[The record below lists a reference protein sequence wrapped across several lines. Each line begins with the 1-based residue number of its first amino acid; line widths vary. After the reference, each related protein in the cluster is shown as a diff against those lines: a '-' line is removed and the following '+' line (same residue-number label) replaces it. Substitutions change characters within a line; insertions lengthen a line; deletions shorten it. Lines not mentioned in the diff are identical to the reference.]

1 MARNPALSNAPS
13 LALAYPQITTANL
26 ASPARTHSMNR
37 ILAIVSVL
45 GQDQK
50 GVVARIS
57 TYLAEQDINIEDIE
71 QRVLRGQFLMDMLVD
86 ITDAT
91 TSLDELITGLLS
103 IGSEIGMDIRVTLHG
118 ERERRKVAILVSKE
132 AHCLE
137 QLITDHRAGLLHGE
151 LAIVAGNHESLAPIA
166 AAAGIPFAWHPSD
179 DKSAH
184 EAFVLQHLERAGA
197 DVVVLA
203 RYMQI
208 LTPAIVN
215 PYAGRIINIH
225 PSLLPYFPGA
235 NPYRRAWED
244 GVRVTG
250 CTAHFVTE
258 ELDAGPIILQD
269 VFHIDVGVDAVDDV
283 RRKGRALEGVVL
295 SKALQLYLNNEV
307 VVINGKVVFKPG
319 MRTLLRDF
327 GGSQQ

>member
-1 MARNPALSNAPS
+1 
-13 LALAYPQITTANL
+13 
-26 ASPARTHSMNR
+26 MNR
-37 ILAIVSVL
+37 ILAIISVL
-45 GQDQK
+45 GRDQK

-71 QRVLRGQFLMDMLVD
+71 QRVVRGQFLMDMLVD
-86 ITDAT
+86 ITDASV
-91 TSLDELITGLLS
+91 SLDELITGLLA
-103 IGSEIGMDIRVTLHG
+103 IGNEIGMEIRVTLHS
-118 ERERRKVAILVSKE
+118 ERERRRVAVLVSKE
-132 AHCLE
+132 PHCLE
-137 QLITDHRAGLLHGE
+137 QLIADSRAGLLHGE
-151 LAIVAGNHESLAPIA
+151 LAVVVGNHETLRGIA
-166 AAAGIPFAWHPSD
+166 EAAGIPFAWHPAD
-179 DKSAH
+179 DKAAH
-184 EAFVLQHLERAGA
+184 EAFVLQQLERANA

-208 LTPAIVN
+208 LTPAVVS

-269 VFHIDVGVDAVDDV
+269 VFHIDVGVDSVDDV

-327 GGSQQ
+327 GGAE

>member
-1 MARNPALSNAPS
+1 
-13 LALAYPQITTANL
+13 
-26 ASPARTHSMNR
+26 MNR
-37 ILAIVSVL
+37 VLAIVSVL
-45 GQDQK
+45 GRDQK

-57 TYLAEQDINIEDIE
+57 TYLADQDINIEDIE
-71 QRVLRGQFLMDMLVD
+71 QRVVRGQFLMDMLVD
-86 ITDAT
+86 ITGAT
-91 TSLDELITGLLS
+91 VSLDELVVGLLA
-103 IGSEIGMDIRVTLHG
+103 IGREIDMEIRVTLHNK
-118 ERERRKVAILVSKE
+118 RERPKVGVLVSKE
-132 AHCLE
+132 SHCLE
-137 QLITDHRAGLLHGE
+137 QLITDHRAGLLHGD
-151 LAIVAGNHESLAPIA
+151 LVTVVGNHADLRPVAES
-166 AAAGIPFAWHPSD
+166 AGIPFAWRPSD
-179 DKSAH
+179 DKDAH
-184 EAFVLQHLERAGA
+184 EAFVVEELGRAGA

-208 LTPAIVN
+208 LTPTVVG

-269 VFHIDVGVDAVDDV
+269 VFHIEVGVDSVEDV

-295 SKALQLYLNNEV
+295 SRALQLYLNNEV

-327 GGSQQ
+327 GGTE

>member
-1 MARNPALSNAPS
+1 
-13 LALAYPQITTANL
+13 
-26 ASPARTHSMNR
+26 MNR
-37 ILAIVSVL
+37 VLAIVSVL
-45 GQDQK
+45 GRDQK

-57 TYLAEQDINIEDIE
+57 TYLADQDINIEDIE
-71 QRVLRGQFLMDMLVD
+71 QRVVRGQFLMDMLVD
-86 ITDAT
+86 ITGAT
-91 TSLDELITGLLS
+91 VSLDELVVGLLA
-103 IGSEIGMDIRVTLHG
+103 IGREIDMEIRVTLHNK
-118 ERERRKVAILVSKE
+118 RERPKVGVLVSKE
-132 AHCLE
+132 SHCLE
-137 QLITDHRAGLLHGE
+137 QLITDHRAGLLHGD
-151 LAIVAGNHESLAPIA
+151 LVTVVGNHEDLRPVAES
-166 AAAGIPFAWHPSD
+166 AGIPFAWRPSE
-179 DKSAH
+179 DKDAH
-184 EAFVLQHLERAGA
+184 EAFVVEELGRAGA

-208 LTPAIVN
+208 LTPTVVG

-269 VFHIDVGVDAVDDV
+269 VFHIEVGVDSVEDV

-295 SKALQLYLNNEV
+295 SRALQLYLNNEV

-327 GGSQQ
+327 GETE

>member
-1 MARNPALSNAPS
+1 MPRV
-13 LALAYPQITTANL
+13 
-26 ASPARTHSMNR
+26 
-37 ILAIVSVL
+37 LAIVSVL
-45 GQDQK
+45 GRDQK

-57 TYLAEQDINIEDIE
+57 TNLAERDVNIEDIE
-71 QRVLRGQFLMDMLVD
+71 QRVVRGQFLMDMLVD
-86 ITDAT
+86 ITEASV
-91 TSLDELITGLLS
+91 SLDELITGLLA
-103 IGSEIGMDIRVTLHG
+103 IGQEIGMDIRVNLHN
-118 ERERRKVAILVSKE
+118 ERERKRVAVLVSKE
-132 AHCLE
+132 PHCLE
-137 QLITDHRAGLLHGE
+137 QLIEDQRSGALHGE
-151 LAIVAGNHESLAPIA
+151 IAVVLGNHDDLRPIA
-166 AAAGIPFAWHPSD
+166 ESAGINFRWFPST

-184 EAFVLQHLERAGA
+184 EEFLVRELDAAKA
-197 DVVVLA
+197 DVAVLA

-208 LTPAIVN
+208 LTPVVCT

-269 VFHIDVGVDAVDDV
+269 VFRIDVGVDTVEDV
-283 RRKGRALEGVVL
+283 RKKGRALEGAVL
-295 SKALQLYLNNEV
+295 SKAVQLYLNNEV

-319 MRTLLRDF
+319 MKTLLRDLDER
-327 GGSQQ
+327 

>member
-1 MARNPALSNAPS
+1 
-13 LALAYPQITTANL
+13 
-26 ASPARTHSMNR
+26 MNR
-37 ILAIVSVL
+37 VLAIVSVL
-45 GQDQK
+45 GRDQK

-57 TYLAEQDINIEDIE
+57 TYLAEKDVNIEDIE
-71 QRVLRGQFLMDMLVD
+71 QRVVRGQFLMDMLVD
-86 ITDAT
+86 ITDASV
-91 TSLDELITGLLS
+91 SLDELIPGLLA
-103 IGSEIGMDIRVTLHG
+103 IGSEIDMEIRVTLHG
-118 ERERRKVAILVSKE
+118 KRERRKVGILVSKE

-137 QLITDHRAGLLHGE
+137 QLIADHRAGLLHGE
-151 LAIVAGNHESLAPIA
+151 LTIVIGNHESLRPIA
-166 AAAGIPFAWHPSD
+166 EGAGIPFAWHPSD
-179 DKSAH
+179 DKAAH
-184 EAFVLQHLERAGA
+184 EAFVLEQLNAAGV
-197 DVVVLA
+197 DIVVLA

-208 LTPAIVN
+208 LTPTIVG

-269 VFHIDVGVDAVDDV
+269 VFHIEVGVDTVEDV

-295 SKALQLYLNNEV
+295 SRALQLALNNEV

-319 MRTLLRDF
+319 MRTLLREF
-327 GGSQQ
+327 GGAE

>member
-1 MARNPALSNAPS
+1 
-13 LALAYPQITTANL
+13 
-26 ASPARTHSMNR
+26 
-37 ILAIVSVL
+37 VL
-45 GQDQK
+45 GRDQK

-57 TYLAEQDINIEDIE
+57 TYLAERDINIEDIE
-71 QRVLRGQFLMDMLVD
+71 QRVVRGQFLMDMLVD
-86 ITDAT
+86 ITDASV
-91 TSLDELITGLLS
+91 SLDELITGLLG
-103 IGSEIGMDIRVTLHG
+103 IGAEIGMDIRVTLHN
-118 ERERRKVAILVSKE
+118 ERERSRVGVLVSKE

-137 QLITDHRAGLLHGE
+137 QLIADSRAGLLHGE
-151 LAIVAGNHESLAPIA
+151 IAVVIGNHDSLRPVAE
-166 AAAGIPFAWHPSD
+166 AAGLPFVWKSSD
-179 DKSAH
+179 DKPSH
-184 EAFVLQHLERAGA
+184 EAFVLEQLEAARA

-208 LTPAIVN
+208 LTPAIVS

-269 VFHIDVGVDAVDDV
+269 VFHIEVGVDSVDDV
-283 RRKGRALEGVVL
+283 RAKGRSLEGVVL
-295 SKALQLYLNNEV
+295 SKAVQLYLNNEV

-327 GGSQQ
+327 GG

>member
-1 MARNPALSNAPS
+1 
-13 LALAYPQITTANL
+13 
-26 ASPARTHSMNR
+26 MNR
-37 ILAIVSVL
+37 VLAIVSVL
-45 GQDQK
+45 GRDQK

-57 TYLAEQDINIEDIE
+57 TYLADQDINIEDIE
-71 QRVLRGQFLMDMLVD
+71 QRVVRGQFLMDMLVD
-86 ITDAT
+86 ITGAT
-91 TSLDELITGLLS
+91 VSLDELVVGLLA
-103 IGSEIGMDIRVTLHG
+103 IGREIDMEIRVTLHNK
-118 ERERRKVAILVSKE
+118 RERPKVGVLVSKE
-132 AHCLE
+132 SHCLE
-137 QLITDHRAGLLHGE
+137 QLITDHRAGLLHGD
-151 LAIVAGNHESLAPIA
+151 LVTVVGNHEDLRPVAES
-166 AAAGIPFAWHPSD
+166 AGIPFAWRPSD
-179 DKSAH
+179 DKDAH
-184 EAFVLQHLERAGA
+184 EAFVVEELGRAGA

-208 LTPAIVN
+208 LTPTVVG

-269 VFHIDVGVDAVDDV
+269 VFHIEVGVDSVEDV

-295 SKALQLYLNNEV
+295 SRALQLYLNNEV

-327 GGSQQ
+327 GGTE

>member
-1 MARNPALSNAPS
+1 MARV
-13 LALAYPQITTANL
+13 
-26 ASPARTHSMNR
+26 
-37 ILAIVSVL
+37 LAIVSVL
-45 GQDQK
+45 GRDQK

-57 TYLAEQDINIEDIE
+57 TYLAERDVNIEDIE
-71 QRVLRGQFLMDMLVD
+71 QRVVRGQFLMDMLVD
-86 ITDAT
+86 ISDASV
-91 TSLDELITGLLS
+91 SLDELITGLLG
-103 IGSEIGMDIRVTLHG
+103 IGSEIGMEIRVTLHN
-118 ERERRKVAILVSKE
+118 ERERRRVAVLVSKE
-132 AHCLE
+132 PHCLE
-137 QLITDHRAGLLHGE
+137 QLIADWRSGQLHGE
-151 LAIVAGNHESLAPIA
+151 IVAVIGNHETLRPLAGS
-166 AAAGIPFAWHPSD
+166 AGLPFAWFPSD
-179 DKSAH
+179 EKPAH
-184 EAFVLQHLERAGA
+184 EAFVLEQLEACRA

-208 LTPAIVN
+208 LTPTLVT

-269 VFHIDVGVDAVDDV
+269 VFQIDVGVDTVEDV
-283 RRKGRALEGVVL
+283 RRKGRALEGRVL
-295 SKALQLYLNNEV
+295 SQAVQLYLNNEI

-319 MRTLLRDF
+319 MRTLLRDL
-327 GGSQQ
+327 SEREA

>member
-1 MARNPALSNAPS
+1 
-13 LALAYPQITTANL
+13 
-26 ASPARTHSMNR
+26 MNR
-37 ILAIVSVL
+37 VLAIVSVL
-45 GQDQK
+45 GRDQK

-57 TYLAEQDINIEDIE
+57 TYLAEKDVNIEDIE
-71 QRVLRGQFLMDMLVD
+71 QRVVRGQFLMDMLVD
-86 ITDAT
+86 ITDASV
-91 TSLDELITGLLS
+91 SLDELIPGLLA
-103 IGSEIGMDIRVTLHG
+103 IGSEIDMEIRVTLHG
-118 ERERRKVAILVSKE
+118 KRERRKVGILVSKE

-137 QLITDHRAGLLHGE
+137 QLIADHRAGLLHGE
-151 LAIVAGNHESLAPIA
+151 LTIVIGNHESLRPIA
-166 AAAGIPFAWHPSD
+166 EGAGIPFAWHPSD
-179 DKSAH
+179 DKAAH
-184 EAFVLQHLERAGA
+184 EAFVLEQLNAAGV
-197 DVVVLA
+197 DIVVLA

-208 LTPAIVN
+208 LTPTIVG

-269 VFHIDVGVDAVDDV
+269 VFHIDVGVDTVEDV

-295 SKALQLYLNNEV
+295 SRALQLSLNNEV

-319 MRTLLRDF
+319 MRTLLREF
-327 GGSQQ
+327 GGEE

>member
-1 MARNPALSNAPS
+1 MSRV
-13 LALAYPQITTANL
+13 
-26 ASPARTHSMNR
+26 
-37 ILAIVSVL
+37 LAIVGVL
-45 GQDQK
+45 GRDQK

-57 TYLAEQDINIEDIE
+57 TYLAERDINIEDIE
-71 QRVLRGQFLMDMLVD
+71 QRVVRGQFLMDMLVD
-86 ITDAT
+86 ITDASV
-91 TSLDELITGLLS
+91 SLDELITGLLA
-103 IGSEIGMDIRVTLHG
+103 IGNEIGMEIRVTLQA
-118 ERERRKVAILVSKE
+118 ERERKRAAILVSKE

-137 QLITDHRAGLLHGE
+137 QLIEDAREGE
-151 LAIVAGNHESLAPIA
+151 LNGDIAVVLGNHETLRPIA
-166 AAAGIPFAWHPSD
+166 EAAGLPFHWFPSD
-179 DKSAH
+179 DKAAH
-184 EAFVLQHLERAGA
+184 EQFLLEQLETARA
-197 DVVVLA
+197 DLVVLA

-208 LTPAIVN
+208 LTPAVVA

-269 VFHIDVGVDAVDDV
+269 VFHIDVGVDGVDDV
-283 RRKGRALEGVVL
+283 RAKGRELEGRVL
-295 SKALQLYLNNEV
+295 SRAVQLYLNNEI

-319 MRTLLRDF
+319 MRTLLRSL
-327 GGSQQ
+327 GGPVAGS

>member
-1 MARNPALSNAPS
+1 MPRV
-13 LALAYPQITTANL
+13 
-26 ASPARTHSMNR
+26 
-37 ILAIVSVL
+37 LAIVSVL
-45 GQDQK
+45 GRDQK

-57 TYLAEQDINIEDIE
+57 TYLAEREVNIEDIE

-91 TSLDELITGLLS
+91 ATLDELVTGLLG
-103 IGSEIGMDIRVTLHG
+103 IGEEIGMEIRVTLHA
-118 ERERRKVAILVSKE
+118 ERARPRVGILVSRE

-137 QLITDHRAGLLHGE
+137 QLVADHKAGHLNGE
-151 LAIVAGNHESLAPIA
+151 LVVCLGNHEMLRPIA
-166 AAAGIPFAWHPSD
+166 EDFGIPFKWHPSD
-179 DKSAH
+179 DKAAH
-184 EAFVLQHLERAGA
+184 EQFVVQELQEARV

-208 LTPAIVN
+208 LTPTVVE

-269 VFHIDVGVDAVDDV
+269 VFHIEVGVDSVDDV

-295 SKALQLYLNNEV
+295 SRALQLYLNHEIV
-307 VVINGKVVFKPG
+307 VLNGKVVFKPG
-319 MRTLLRDF
+319 MRTLIRDMRTD
-327 GGSQQ
+327 

>member
-1 MARNPALSNAPS
+1 MSRV
-13 LALAYPQITTANL
+13 
-26 ASPARTHSMNR
+26 
-37 ILAIVSVL
+37 LAIVGVL
-45 GQDQK
+45 GRDQK

-57 TYLAEQDINIEDIE
+57 TYLAERDVNIEDIE
-71 QRVLRGQFLMDMLVD
+71 QRVVRGQFLMDMLVD
-86 ITDAT
+86 ITEASV
-91 TSLDELITGLLS
+91 SLDELITGLLA
-103 IGSEIGMDIRVTLHG
+103 IGSEIGMEVRVTLHN
-118 ERERRKVAILVSKE
+118 ERTRRRVAALVSKE

-137 QLITDHRAGLLHGE
+137 QLIADWKSGELHGD
-151 LAIVAGNHESLAPIA
+151 LALVVGNHEELRGMAEN
-166 AAAGIPFAWHPSD
+166 AGVPFAWLPST
-179 DKSAH
+179 DKPAH
-184 EAFVLQHLERAGA
+184 EAFVVEQLEAA
-197 DVVVLA
+197 KIDLVVLA

-208 LTPAIVN
+208 LTGTVVQPF
-215 PYAGRIINIH
+215 AGRIINIH

-269 VFHIDVGVDAVDDV
+269 VFHIDVGVDTVEDV
-283 RRKGRALEGVVL
+283 RKRGRMLEARVL
-295 SKALQLYLNNEV
+295 SKAAQLFLNNEI

-327 GGSQQ
+327 DAVGNA

>member
-1 MARNPALSNAPS
+1 MARV
-13 LALAYPQITTANL
+13 
-26 ASPARTHSMNR
+26 
-37 ILAIVSVL
+37 LAIVNVL
-45 GQDQK
+45 GNDQK

-57 TYLAEQDINIEDIE
+57 TYLAERDVNIEDIE
-71 QRVLRGQFLMDMLVD
+71 QRVVRGQFLMDMLVD
-86 ITDAT
+86 ITEASV
-91 TSLDELITGLLS
+91 SLDELITGLLA
-103 IGSEIGMDIRVTLHG
+103 IGREIGMEIRVTLHS
-118 ERERRKVAILVSKE
+118 ERERKRVAVLVSKE
-132 AHCLE
+132 PHCLE
-137 QLITDHRAGLLHGE
+137 QLIADARAGDLHGE
-151 LAIVAGNHESLAPIA
+151 IVCVLSNHETLRGLAE
-166 AAAGIPFAWHPSD
+166 AAGLPFEWHPSD
-179 DKSAH
+179 DKAAH
-184 EAFVLQHLERAGA
+184 EAFLRERLDAYRT
-197 DVVVLA
+197 DLVVLA

-208 LTPAIVN
+208 LTPALVA

-269 VFHIDVGVDAVDDV
+269 VFHIDVGVDTVDDV

-295 SKALQLYLNNEV
+295 SRAVQLYLSNEV

-319 MRTLLRDF
+319 MKTLLRDF
-327 GGSQQ
+327 GDRR

>member
-1 MARNPALSNAPS
+1 
-13 LALAYPQITTANL
+13 
-26 ASPARTHSMNR
+26 MNR

-45 GQDQK
+45 GRDQK

-57 TYLAEQDINIEDIE
+57 TYIAEHNINIEDIE
-71 QRVLRGQFLMDMLVD
+71 QRVVRGQFLMDMLVD
-86 ITDAT
+86 ITDAAV
-91 TSLDELITGLLS
+91 SLDELVTGLLS
-103 IGSEIGMDIRVTLHG
+103 IGEEIGMEIRVTLHS
-118 ERERRKVAILVSKE
+118 ERERRRVGVLVSKE

-137 QLITDHRAGLLHGE
+137 QLIADSRAGLLHGD
-151 LAIVAGNHESLAPIA
+151 LAVVIGNHESLRPVAE
-166 AAAGIPFAWHPSD
+166 AAGLPFVWYPSD
-179 DKSAH
+179 VKPAH
-184 EAFVLQHLERAGA
+184 EAFVLEQLVEARA

-208 LTPAIVN
+208 LTSTLCQ

-269 VFHIDVGVDAVDDV
+269 VFHIDVGVDTVDDV
-283 RRKGRALEGVVL
+283 RTKGRALEGTVL
-295 SKALQLYLNNEV
+295 SRALQLYLNNEV

-319 MRTLLRDF
+319 MRTLLRGV
-327 GGSQQ
+327 GGA

>member
-1 MARNPALSNAPS
+1 
-13 LALAYPQITTANL
+13 
-26 ASPARTHSMNR
+26 MNR
-37 ILAIVSVL
+37 VLAIVSVL
-45 GQDQK
+45 GRDQK

-57 TYLAEQDINIEDIE
+57 TYLAERDVNIEDIE
-71 QRVLRGQFLMDMLVD
+71 QRVVRGQFLMDMLVD
-86 ITDAT
+86 ITDASV
-91 TSLDELITGLLS
+91 SLDELITGLLA
-103 IGSEIGMDIRVTLHG
+103 IGHDIGMEIRVTLHN
-118 ERERRKVAILVSKE
+118 ERERRKVGVLVSNE
-132 AHCLE
+132 PHCLE
-137 QLITDHRAGLLHGE
+137 QLIADSRAGQLHGA
-151 LAIVAGNHESLAPIA
+151 LAVVLGNHDTLGALAES
-166 AAAGIPFAWHPSD
+166 AGIPFHWLASD
-179 DKSAH
+179 DKAAH
-184 EAFVLQHLERAGA
+184 EAFILAELERAGA

-208 LTPAIVN
+208 LTRAVVG

-269 VFHIDVGVDAVDDV
+269 VFHIEVGVDSVDDV
-283 RRKGRALEGVVL
+283 RRKGRSLEGVVL
-295 SKALQLYLNNEV
+295 SRALQLYLNNEV

-327 GGSQQ
+327 GGAE

>member
-1 MARNPALSNAPS
+1 MPRV
-13 LALAYPQITTANL
+13 
-26 ASPARTHSMNR
+26 
-37 ILAIVSVL
+37 LAIVSVL
-45 GQDQK
+45 GRDQK

-57 TYLAEQDINIEDIE
+57 TYLAEREVNIEDIE

-86 ITDAT
+86 ITDASV
-91 TSLDELITGLLS
+91 SLDELIPGLLG
-103 IGSEIGMDIRVTLHG
+103 IGEEIGMEIRVSLQA
-118 ERERRKVAILVSKE
+118 ERVRPRVAILVTKE

-137 QLITDHRAGLLHGE
+137 QLIADHKAGDMNGDFVVCL
-151 LAIVAGNHESLAPIA
+151 GNHESLRPVAEA
-166 AAAGIPFAWHPSD
+166 YGIPFKWHPSD
-179 DKSAH
+179 DKAAH
-184 EAFVLQHLERAGA
+184 EQFLVAELQEAKA

-208 LTPAIVN
+208 LTPTVVE

-269 VFHIDVGVDAVDDV
+269 VFQIEVGVDGVEDV
-283 RRKGRALEGVVL
+283 RRKGRALEGHVL
-295 SKALQLYLNNEV
+295 SRALQLYLNHEI

-319 MRTLLRDF
+319 MRTLIRDMRID
-327 GGSQQ
+327 

>member
-1 MARNPALSNAPS
+1 MRV
-13 LALAYPQITTANL
+13 
-26 ASPARTHSMNR
+26 
-37 ILAIVSVL
+37 LAIVSVL
-45 GQDQK
+45 GRDQK

-57 TYLAEQDINIEDIE
+57 TYLAERDVNIEDIE
-71 QRVLRGQFLMDMLVD
+71 QRVVRGQFLMDMLVD
-86 ITDAT
+86 ITGASV
-91 TSLDELITGLLS
+91 SLDELITGLLG
-103 IGSEIGMDIRVTLHG
+103 IGDEIGMEIRVSLHG
-118 ERERRKVAILVSKE
+118 ARDRKRVAVLVSKE

-137 QLITDHRAGLLHGE
+137 QLITDQRAGDLNGD
-151 LAIVAGNHESLAPIA
+151 IVAVIGNHESLREHAE
-166 AAAGIPFAWHPSD
+166 AAGLPFSWHPST
-179 DKSAH
+179 DKEAH
-184 EAFVLQHLERAGA
+184 EAFLLRELQACQP

-208 LTPAIVN
+208 LTGTIVQ
-215 PYAGRIINIH
+215 PFAGRIINIH

-269 VFHIDVGVDAVDDV
+269 VFQIEVGVDTVEDV
-283 RRKGRALEGVVL
+283 RAKGRLLEGTVL
-295 SKALQLYLNNEV
+295 SRALQLYLNNEI

-319 MRTLLRDF
+319 MRTLLREF
-327 GGSQQ
+327 GSRG

>member
-1 MARNPALSNAPS
+1 MARV
-13 LALAYPQITTANL
+13 
-26 ASPARTHSMNR
+26 
-37 ILAIVSVL
+37 LAIVNVL
-45 GQDQK
+45 GNDQK

-57 TYLAEQDINIEDIE
+57 TYLAERDVNIEDIE
-71 QRVLRGQFLMDMLVD
+71 QRVVRGQFLMDMLVD
-86 ITDAT
+86 ITEASV
-91 TSLDELITGLLS
+91 SLDELITGLLR
-103 IGSEIGMDIRVTLHG
+103 IGADIGMEIRVTLHG
-118 ERERRKVAILVSKE
+118 ERERKRVAVLVTKE
-132 AHCLE
+132 EHCLE
-137 QLITDHRAGLLHGE
+137 QLLADARSGELHGE
-151 LAIVAGNHESLAPIA
+151 IVCVLGNHESLRPLAESA
-166 AAAGIPFAWHPSD
+166 DIPFECHPSD
-179 DKSAH
+179 DKAAH
-184 EAFVLQHLERAGA
+184 EDFLVRRLGHYRA

-208 LTPAIVN
+208 LTPTVVA

-269 VFHIDVGVDAVDDV
+269 VFQIDVGVDTVEDV

-295 SKALQLYLNNEV
+295 SRAVQLYLNNEV

-319 MRTLLRDF
+319 MKTLLRDLEPR
-327 GGSQQ
+327 S